1 MSQFELFTID
11 SPCVGICTL
20 NKKGYCIGCLRN
32 RKERQSWHTLNED
45 EKYKILTLI
54 NKRMRRLQDDAIKND
69 KVSQIGLLDWF
80 SLIYQMNDLVSC
92 SDFQKLNL
100 KSQIAIGCDF
110 T

>member
-54 NKRMRRLQDDAIKND
+54 NKRMRRLQEARHQKRQSEPNWFT
-69 KVSQIGLLDWF
+69 GLVQLD
-80 SLIYQMNDLVSC
+80 L
-92 SDFQKLNL
+92 SDE
-100 KSQIAIGCDF
+100 
-110 T
+110 